1 MLIVSYHTLCS
12 WLIVSAILIGVQD
25 VRQDLG
31 FMHNFCTGVRAYH
44 MTGLPPMA
52 AGVRPTFLQLYIY
65 DANELD
71 DRLHLDAAKDLSRDT
86 VDRLQRMLHAH
97 NPFVQFFKAID
108 MSQFGPN
115 VNIILQSDVGEPT
128 YFSVI
133 VQSLP
138 SSCPQIWLCN
148 KLFTACSIFALFV
161 VVVILAMQY
170 GVLLQCAFLLC
181 LQRRWMLGC
190 TTHPLLTTLQQSI
203 LAILMTSLPI
213 TAAKTALSM
222 TLC

>member
-1 MLIVSYHTLCS
+1 MLIVSYHTLCN
-12 WLIVSAILIGVQD
+12 LLIGVQD

-31 FMHNFCTGVRAYH
+31 FMHNCCTGLRAYH

-71 DRLHLDAAKDLSRDT
+71 DRMHLDVAKDLSKDT
-86 VDRLQRMLHAH
+86 VDRLQCMLHAR

-115 VNIILQSDVGEPT
+115 VNIILHSDVGEPT
-128 YFSVI
+128 YLYDI

-138 SSCPQIWLCN
+138 
-148 KLFTACSIFALFV
+148 FTYRQQTFRCVFHICFVCSDGSDAVLLI
-161 VVVILAMQY
+161 VILAMQY
-170 GVLLQCAFLLC
+170 GVLLHCAF
-181 LQRRWMLGC
+181 
-190 TTHPLLTTLQQSI
+190 
-203 LAILMTSLPI
+203 
-213 TAAKTALSM
+213 
-222 TLC
+222 